1 MAPMMLTSV
10 VALGLAVHP
19 AFPGGRP
26 ALQPRATF
34 LQPKLA
40 RHVAPSAQAVAETDA
55 DTSPGIPYSSL
66 TVGVVKESTPMEARV
81 VQAPGSVATL
91 VKAGFNVVVESG
103 AGAAALFTGDA
114 YVEVG
119 AKIASST
126 AEVWKSDCVPR
137 YVGRASSASNQRH
150 RLGRADA

>member
-40 RHVAPSAQAVAETDA
+40 RHVAPSAQAVAETDELEGLLA
-55 DTSPGIPYSSL
+55 CGESLDGRLQTSI
-66 TVGVVKESTPMEARV
+66 
-81 VQAPGSVATL
+81 
-91 VKAGFNVVVESG
+91 
-103 AGAAALFTGDA
+103 
-114 YVEVG
+114 
-119 AKIASST
+119 
-126 AEVWKSDCVPR
+126 
-137 YVGRASSASNQRH
+137 
-150 RLGRADA
+150 